1 LPKLWKF
8 SPKFWTKKIGRKKTR
23 HVLGNAKNKIKK
35 RRLKERNQEKCG
47 FSIAISTNFAKFLE
61 NVAQISDIQNWEEKK
76 KKVMFWAMKK
86 KTSLKKNGIR
96 RNVCFFSIVKST
108 NFAKTLENVAQ
119 ISDIQNWEKKK
130 T

>member
-1 LPKLWKF
+1 M
-8 SPKFWTKKIGRKKTR
+8 FWEMQKKKK
-23 HVLGNAKNKIKK
+23 KK